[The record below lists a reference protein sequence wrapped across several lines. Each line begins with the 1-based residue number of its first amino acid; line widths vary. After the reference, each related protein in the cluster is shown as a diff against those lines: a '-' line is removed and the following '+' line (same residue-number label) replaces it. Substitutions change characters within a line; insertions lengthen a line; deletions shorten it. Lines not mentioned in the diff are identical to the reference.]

1 MAHRRIAVV
10 IFGVLVLAVPLAGP
24 GVATPIATS
33 TIAQPM
39 EQAPATL
46 APCPAAEAGT
56 ILAQSDCCV
65 RARGVC
71 GCRGGRAAPP
81 RPASQERRLRRRKR
95 SEPSLDLFSVGTTAG

>member
-71 GCRGGRAAPP
+71 GCRGGRAVCCNGSAGQCPCRADDSAEDPPIVAP
-81 RPASQERRLRRRKR
+81 RQAR
-95 SEPSLDLFSVGTTAG
+95 